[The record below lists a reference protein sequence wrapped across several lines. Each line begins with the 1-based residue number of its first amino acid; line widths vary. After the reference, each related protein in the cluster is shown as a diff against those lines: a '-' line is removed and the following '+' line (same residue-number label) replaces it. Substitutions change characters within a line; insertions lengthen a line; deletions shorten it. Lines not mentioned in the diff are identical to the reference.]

1 MQAATEKDLRREIAD
16 LAERYP
22 KLAEDDLFV
31 LWFLR
36 AFVTDD
42 EGQAV
47 QSLTGGSGDKS
58 VDGVYFDDSTKTV
71 VVVQGKYR
79 RGIAVATEKRS
90 DVVGFAQL
98 AGEVGGDSKAFKDY
112 CKGLRPEVEGALAE
126 ARNRITKR
134 GYRLL
139 LNYVTTGRC
148 SKGLMDE
155 AESIARRVEFQ
166 SSLRVVDGKQV
177 LLLLADYLDGV
188 APPVPSLDLEIETG
202 KGGGA
207 GGVLQRYDH
216 KTEIESWV
224 FSMTERSVSEMFREA
239 GVRLFARNVRGFLGS
254 TEINRGMEAT
264 LKGEPEY
271 FWYYNN
277 GITIICDEAERKSRG
292 GRDILHVTNPQVI
305 NGQQTTRTLA
315 QLDGHSSIASV
326 LVRVIRVPRNGDSSE
341 RFEKLVSKLVGATNW
356 QNHIFASDLMSN
368 DRRQIEI
375 ERQFRKLGYLY
386 LRKRQTRREAARYAH
401 AHHQYLIK
409 KEELAQAVAACDL
422 DPYVV
427 REGKEGLFEERLYA
441 RVFPVG
447 DPLYYL
453 CRYWLMK
460 QVGHAAHGF
469 PERAYAKWIVLNFL
483 WSQIA
488 PVLRNRRAIELF
500 RQSSERRRGEV
511 VDPLNRAADS
521 VFRAALAFFRWKRG
535 VGEKAQDV
543 STFFKRRKLGDDFS
557 RYWSSSRNARLRQA
571 FRKRL
576 KDVAAALSES

>member
-1 MQAATEKDLRREIAD
+1 MQAATHKDLRREIAD
-16 LAERYP
+16 LRERYP

-42 EGQAV
+42 ERQAV
-47 QSLTGGSGDKS
+47 QALTGGSGDKS
-58 VDGVYFDDSTKTV
+58 VDAVFVDDSTKTV
-71 VVVQGKYR
+71 VIVQAKYR
-79 RGIAVATEKRS
+79 RAIGVGNEKRS
-90 DVVGFAQL
+90 DVVGFAHL
-98 AGEVGGDSKAFKDY
+98 AAEIGGDSNAFKDY

-126 ARNRITKR
+126 ARNRVAKR

-139 LNYVTTGRC
+139 LHYVTTGRC

-155 AESIARRVEFQ
+155 AESIARRVEFE
-166 SSLRVVDGKQV
+166 SSLRVADGKQV

-188 APPVPSLDLEIETG
+188 APPVPSLELKIETG

-216 KTEIESWV
+216 ETEIESWV

-239 GVRLFARNVRGFLGS
+239 GVRLFARNVRGFLGN
-254 TEINRGMEAT
+254 TDINRGMEAT
-264 LKGEPEY
+264 LTAEPEY

-277 GITIICDEAERKSRG
+277 GITIICDEAERKIRG
-292 GRDILHVTNPQVI
+292 GLDILHVTNPQVI

-315 QLDGHSSIASV
+315 QLDGHSSTASV

-386 LRKRQTRREAARYAH
+386 LRKRQTRREAARYAY
-401 AHHQYLIK
+401 AHHQYFIK
-409 KEELAQAVAACDL
+409 KEELAQAVAGCDL

-460 QVGHAAHGF
+460 EVSRAARGF
-469 PERAYAKWIVLNFL
+469 PERAYAKWMVLNFV
-483 WSQIA
+483 WSQMGPI
-488 PVLRNRRAIELF
+488 LRARRAMELF
-500 RQSSERRRGEV
+500 RQSCERQRAEV
-511 VDPLNRAADS
+511 VGPLNLAIDS

-535 VGEKAQDV
+535 AGEKAQDV
-543 STFFKRRKLGDDFS
+543 STFFKRRKLAEDFS
-557 RYWSSSRNARLRQA
+557 RYWSSSRNARRPA
-571 FRKRL
+571 FRRRL
-576 KDVAAALSES
+576 NDVAMTLSEP